1 MKGKIVVTGAS
12 GFLGGRV
19 AAYFA
24 ETYPEAQIVATS
36 RSNAKKSSLVLKGC
50 DYINGDLT
58 NFEFCK
64 FLTEE
69 ATAII
74 HCAALS
80 SPYGRYTDFYNSNI
94 VATQTLLN
102 AAIENRVN
110 KFIYISTPS
119 IYVTLNDRFDVKES
133 DELPKKSVN
142 HYAAT
147 KLEAERFVLS
157 QNGKQISTLA
167 IRPRAIIGAE
177 DTVIFPRVFEA
188 YNKGKLKIVGTGNNL
203 CDLTCARN
211 VIEAIVCGLNAPKSS
226 FGEAYNVTDG
236 EAVDFWSTLNYA
248 LSTLGYQKVT
258 KRVSK
263 NIAMKAATMVET
275 IYKIFYPSK
284 EPAMTK
290 YGIAILA
297 DNFTLNINK
306 AKEKLGYKPV
316 MTTQEGIDEFI
327 EWYKK
332 KNK

>member
-36 RSNAKKSSLVLKGC
+36 RSNIKKSSLVLKGC
-50 DYINGDLT
+50 HYVSGDLVDL
-58 NFEFCK
+58 EFCK

-69 ATAII
+69 ATAIV

-80 SPYGRYTDFYNSNI
+80 SPYGRYKDFHKSNI
-94 VATQTLLN
+94 VATQTLLK
-102 AAIENRVN
+102 AAIENNVE

-133 DELPKKSVN
+133 DKLPKTSVN

-147 KLEAERFVLS
+147 KLEAEKYVLS
-157 QNGKQISTLA
+157 QNGDSISTLA

-188 YNKGKLKIVGTGNNL
+188 YNKGKLKIVGTGNNV

-211 VIEAIVCGLNAPKSS
+211 VIEAIICGLNAPKSS
-226 FGEAYNVTDG
+226 FGEAYNITDG
-236 EAVDFWSTLNYA
+236 KAVDFWSTLNYA
-248 LSTLGYQKVT
+248 LSSLGYQEVS

-263 NIAMKAATMVET
+263 DIAMKAATVVEN
-275 IYKIFYPSK
+275 IYKILYPSK

-332 KNK
+332 KKQ